1 MFQSRHFD
9 FVDNSTMMKG
19 RQEIK
24 VLWLPVILCVPVTYW
39 DLMPRGT
46 VEAPGSH
53 VYSAQGET
61 SNAVSHARDRH
72 GRNLEHAAILTSST
86 TSLCELG
93 WQKLCLFTVSL
104 YAPDPE

>member
-1 MFQSRHFD
+1 MFQSGRFD

-39 DLMPRGT
+39 DLMPGGT

-53 VYSAQGET
+53 VYSAQGEPQMLSPMHVT
-61 SNAVSHARDRH
+61 VT
-72 GRNLEHAAILTSST
+72 EETSST
-86 TSLCELG
+86 L
-93 WQKLCLFTVSL
+93 
-104 YAPDPE
+104 